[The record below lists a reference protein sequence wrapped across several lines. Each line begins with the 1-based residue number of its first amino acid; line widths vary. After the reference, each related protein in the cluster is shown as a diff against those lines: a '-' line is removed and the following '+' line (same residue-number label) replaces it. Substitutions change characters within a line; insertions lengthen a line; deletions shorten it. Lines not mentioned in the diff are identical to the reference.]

1 LEGKSEKLLGQF
13 IREYQGGKGAKDVLI
28 ATKLAPYP
36 FRIGKGSIID
46 ATRQSIKRLDRGMV
60 DIGQL
65 HWAPPL
71 GWQEK
76 AYWEGFAE
84 LYRNNEIRAIGLSNY
99 GPKKLAQA
107 QEFIRSQGAELSSN
121 QVQFSLVSTLPEKSG
136 LLDAAKGLG
145 VRLIAYSPLGLGL
158 LTGRYTEE
166 RLPQGPR
173 RVLFKELLPE
183 LRPVLQTMEEIKTTR
198 KGGVTYS
205 QIALNWCRAK
215 GTIPIV
221 GLKNV
226 VQAKENLGALSWRLS
241 SSEVEALDR
250 AVKGMK
256 KQTLQNIFQ
265 SE

>member
-1 LEGKSEKLLGQF
+1 M
-13 IREYQGGKGAKDVLI
+13 RENPGAKDVLI

-36 FRIGKGSIID
+36 FRIGKNSIIE
-46 ATRQSIKRLDRGMV
+46 ATRASIKRLGRDKV

-71 GWQEK
+71 GWQEA
-76 AYWEGFAE
+76 AYWEGLAE
-84 LYRNNEIRAIGLSNY
+84 LYRNGEIRAIGLSNY
-99 GPKKLAQA
+99 GPKKLRQA
-107 QEFIRSQGAELSSN
+107 KRALQEAGADLASN
-121 QVQFSLVSTLPEKSG
+121 QVQFSLVSIAPEKSG
-136 LLDAAKGLG
+136 LLETASELG

-158 LTGRYTEE
+158 LTGRYTED

-183 LRPVLQTMEEIKTTR
+183 LKPVLQVMEDIKR
-198 KGGVTYS
+198 SRPGVTYS

-215 GTIPIV
+215 GTVPIV

-226 VQAKENLGALSWRLS
+226 EQAKENLGALKWKLKAN
-241 SSEVEALDR
+241 EVEALDR
-250 AVKGMK
+250 ATRSMK